1 MHDAVD
7 DPVRRGQNVNRHG
20 AAWLLSLAL
29 ALSFGSARGQVGESQ
44 QATAGRPDATRL
56 HLSTPPLAM
65 PGFGRGVSLRV
76 LLPPDYATTT
86 RRYPVLYLFDGQNLF
101 DASSAYAGEWGIDEA
116 MDAEFARSG
125 FAAIVV
131 GIDHGGAR
139 RINELSAWPNMGF
152 GAGEFD
158 WVLADLVS
166 RLKPYVDRS
175 YRTRVDPAH
184 TLIGG
189 SSLGGLAANYAIHRR
204 PDVFG
209 RALVFSPSLWISEQ
223 AIFHARN
230 VALPSDARVYVF
242 MGSNE
247 GSEPEEGVEAAQRLL
262 AAIGSHAGAGGQAIL
277 HIEPGAEHNEAA
289 WRAAFPRALR
299 WVFDLEP

>member
-1 MHDAVD
+1 M
-7 DPVRRGQNVNRHG
+7 NRHG
-20 AAWLLSLAL
+20 AGWLLFLAL
-29 ALSFGSARGQVGESQ
+29 GLLSGSARGQDGESQ
-44 QATAGRPDATRL
+44 QAAAGRPDAARL
-56 HLSTPPLAM
+56 HLSTPPLVM

-76 LLPPDYATTT
+76 YLPPDYAGSA

-101 DASSAYAGEWGIDEA
+101 DPGSAYAGEWGIDEA

-139 RINELSAWPNMGF
+139 RINELSAWPNTEF

-158 WVLADLVS
+158 SVLGDLS
-166 RLKPYVDRS
+166 TRLKPYIDGS
-175 YRTRVDPAH
+175 YRTRTDAAH

-204 PDVFG
+204 PEVFG
-209 RALVFSPSLWISEQ
+209 KALVFSPSLWISEQ

-230 VALPSDARVYVF
+230 VALPTDARVYVF
-242 MGSNE
+242 MGTKE
-247 GSEPEEGVEAAQRLL
+247 GFAPEEGVAAARRLH
-262 AAIGSHAGAGGQAIL
+262 AAIGSHAEAGGQVTL
-277 HIEPGAEHNEAA
+277 HIGQGAEHNEAA
-289 WRAAFPRALR
+289 WRAAFPPALR
-299 WVFDLEP
+299 WLFELEP